1 MLLHFYADESP
12 GQPERRAIPR
22 LPAVLFASPLMAF
35 ALTLLVPLILILG
48 D

>member
-1 MLLHFYADESP
+1 MLHFYVDESR
-12 GQPERRAIPR
+12 GQPERRAMPR

-35 ALTLLVPLILILG
+35 ALTLLVPLVMILG